1 MVRMRQGRRFWDD
14 RKWWERYAIYCL
26 FSSSR
31 GHGHVIVSTVDNAK
45 YPGLENWYRYQRAN
59 YRLLTQEKR
68 DALENAGMIWDRSK
82 HEWERQLILFD
93 KYFEEYPDY
102 FAGDT
107 QKYVAYGTLDDGY
120 ESDHEK
126 VRLGVNINDLRAR
139 IAFQCDQ
146 IPKYSKLRKEPDVKK
161 RNKHLQN
168 KGGCFFDLCESQ
180 INDLIRV
187 NFTMKCGVRGS
198 GTCVPLHEYLVG
210 KNIDYQYEV
219 PNNYK

>member
-146 IPKYSKLRKEPDVKK
+146 IPKYSDLRNEPDGKK
-161 RNKHLQN
+161 RNKHL
-168 KGGCFFDLCESQ
+168 GMIDDLCESQ
-180 INDLIRV
+180 INDLKRV
-187 NFTMKCGVRGS
+187 NFTMGRATGFQS
-198 GTCVPLHEYLVG
+198 LHAYLDG
-210 KNIDYQYEV
+210 KNIDYQHTV
-219 PNNYK
+219 